1 MIPLETGQR
10 HKNAEL
16 NTYSFI
22 IPVRIMIQQ
31 SNTFPIIELLG
42 QDGLRDCVS
51 ELNLV
56 PSISLRR
63 RGIVIVAYEFRN

>member
-1 MIPLETGQR
+1 MIMMPLETGQR

-31 SNTFPIIELLG
+31 SNTFPITELLG
-42 QDGLRDCVS
+42 RDGLHD
-51 ELNLV
+51 
-56 PSISLRR
+56 
-63 RGIVIVAYEFRN
+63 